1 MKFWFFYLI
10 LFITGCALI
19 AWVSFS
25 AGDELSIVLTY
36 EGVWISAFGVVLTFI
51 QVMQLKKTTEATE
64 IAVNETK
71 TQMKLI
77 LSVAHIA
84 KNVAELRYVK
94 ECITNDKMELA
105 RIRLGDVKDFIS
117 EIGYIEGLC
126 FDRVVYRK
134 LVNSIDANLYSLEQ
148 TIHGTQKVDKDVF
161 SRDIEKV
168 VTFLIDIE
176 NKLKS
181 K

>member
-1 MKFWFFYLI
+1 MKYWPIYLFV
-10 LFITGCALI
+10 FIAGCVIIAL
-19 AWVSFS
+19 VSCNVGVTQS
-25 AGDELSIVLTY
+25 VVLTY
-36 EGVWISAFGVVLTFI
+36 EGLWVSAFGVVLTFI
-51 QVMQLKKTTEATE
+51 QVIKLKKTTEATE
-64 IAVNETK
+64 LAVIETK
-71 TQMKLI
+71 AQMKLI
-77 LSVAHIA
+77 ISVAHIA

-94 ECITNDKMELA
+94 ECITNGKMELA
-105 RIRLGDVKDFIS
+105 RLRLGDIKDFIS
-117 EIGYIEGLC
+117 EIGYIDGLN
-126 FDRVVYRK
+126 FDRTNYKK

-148 TIHGTQKVDKDVF
+148 TINGTHNVDKDVF

>member
-1 MKFWFFYLI
+1 MKFWFLYLA
-10 LFITGCALI
+10 LFILGSILI
-19 AWVSFS
+19 AWLSFN
-25 AGDELSIVLTY
+25 AGDELSIILTY
-36 EGVWISAFGVVLTFI
+36 EGLWVSTYGVGLTFI
-51 QVMQLKKTTEATE
+51 QVIKLKKTTDATND
-64 IAVNETK
+64 AVNETK
-71 TQMKLI
+71 TQMRLV
-77 LSVAHIA
+77 LSVSHIA

-105 RIRLGDVKDFIS
+105 RLRLSDVKDFIS
-117 EIGYIEGLC
+117 EVGYIDGLN
-126 FDRVVYRK
+126 FDKSVYKK
-134 LVNSIDANLYSLEQ
+134 LVNSIDANLNSLEQ
-148 TIHGTQKVDKDVF
+148 TINDTQKVDKDVF

>member
-1 MKFWFFYLI
+1 M
-10 LFITGCALI
+10 
-19 AWVSFS
+19 
-25 AGDELSIVLTY
+25 
-36 EGVWISAFGVVLTFI
+36 
-51 QVMQLKKTTEATE
+51 
-64 IAVNETK
+64 NETK